1 VSEEPLFSIG
11 LLDETYEDEE
21 DKEQRFYG
29 VTVGQVIN
37 LADPMFMGRVQVR
50 MPSLDSLDPIAWA
63 RVATPMAGATSGVYL
78 IPNVGDEVLLAFEH
92 GDVNAPYIIGS
103 LWNASSPPPLP
114 NPMPQIRA
122 IRTLAGNQIVFTEAP
137 TTVTIQTGPTPPV
150 SMPAP
155 PSPTGPHTTV
165 MLSPT
170 GVQIA
175 SPAGAKI
182 LSGSTVVDISPTSVV
197 ITSGTNAI
205 SMTPEG
211 IRITSGTSVDIKA
224 PLVKINS
231 P

>member
-11 LLDETYEDEE
+11 LLDETYEEEE

-63 RVATPMAGATSGVYL
+63 RVATPMAGATSGAYF

-103 LWNASSPPPLP
+103 LWNASAPPPLP
-114 NPMPQIRA
+114 NPLPQIRA
-122 IRTLAGNQIVFTEAP
+122 IRTLAGNQLVFTETP
-137 TTVTIQTGPTPPV
+137 PSVTIQTGPTPPV
-150 SMPAP
+150 SLPTP

-165 MLSPT
+165 VLSST

-175 SPAGAKI
+175 SPAGVKI
-182 LSGSTVVDISPTSVV
+182 LSGPMVVDISPT
-197 ITSGTNAI
+197 GTTFTLGQNVI
-205 SMTPEG
+205 SMTAAG
-211 IRITSGTSVDIKA
+211 ISITSATSVDIKA